1 MDVRSIPLEEL
12 LPPLYPVRTHA
23 DDDKM
28 RELVRSIATKG
39 LLHPLVVTPEDGN
52 YRILAGHRRL
62 IAVRGLGWKDVP
74 CHVMDL
80 DGRKAEDITV
90 EENLV
95 REDVNDLDLGYFLKH
110 ICDREG
116 LTQRDVGARF
126 GHSGA
131 WANRYI
137 RLTMLDDDTQ
147 EAVQEGALGGR
158 VALELQRV
166 DNEDLRKVYTR
177 EAIVY
182 EHSLARV
189 RQQADSYQQHKRA
202 IDQGVEVA
210 QAVQEEQAASP
221 YQLYC
226 VGCGTPAL
234 ERSGSMAWLCV
245 GCLRAIDEAAQRQAA
260 AEQ

>member
-1 MDVRSIPLEEL
+1 MDVRSIPLDEL

-39 LLHPLVVTPEDGN
+39 LIHPLTVTPEDGK

-62 IAVRGLGWKDVP
+62 IAVRGLGWQEVP
-74 CHVMDL
+74 CSIMDL
-80 DGRKAEDITV
+80 DGRKAEDITI

-116 LTQRDVGARF
+116 LSQRQVAERY

-137 RLTMLDDDTQ
+137 RLTKLDDDTQ
-147 EAVQEGALGGR
+147 MAVQEGVLDGR
-158 VALELQRV
+158 AALELQRI
-166 DNEDLRKVYTR
+166 DNPDLREAYTR
-177 EAIVY
+177 EAIVR
-182 EHSLARV
+182 EQSVTQV
-189 RQQADSYQQHKRA
+189 RQVADAYQRNKQA
-202 IDQGVEVA
+202 IDQGIEVM
-210 QAVQEEQAASP
+210 QAVQQEQAVNP
-221 YQLYC
+221 HRLC
-226 VGCGTPAL
+226 CFGCGTLAEQRP
-234 ERSGSMAWLCV
+234 GGMYWLCA
-245 GCLRAIDEAAQRQAA
+245 GCTRAIEEAAQRQAA
-260 AEQ
+260 AE

>member
-1 MDVRSIPLEEL
+1 MDVRSIPLAEL

-39 LLHPLVVTPEDGN
+39 LIHPLTVTAEDGK

-62 IAVRGLGWKDVP
+62 IAVRGLGWQEVP
-74 CHVMDL
+74 CSIMDL

-95 REDVNDLDLGYFLKH
+95 REDINDLDLGFFLKH

-116 LTQRDVGARF
+116 LSQRDVGARY

-137 RLTMLDDDTQ
+137 RLTKLDDDTR
-147 EAVQEGALGGR
+147 EAIQEGVLEGR
-158 VALELQRV
+158 VALELDRV
-166 DNEDLRKVYTR
+166 DNEELRKAYTR
-177 EAIVY
+177 EAIVR
-182 EHSLARV
+182 EQSVTQARQV
-189 RQQADSYQQHKRA
+189 ADAYQRNKQA
-202 IDQGVEVA
+202 IDQGIEVV
-210 QAVQEEQAASP
+210 QAVREEQAASP
-221 YQLYC
+221 YKLYC

-245 GCLRAIDEAAQRQAA
+245 GCLRAIDEAAQRQVA

>member
-1 MDVRSIPLEEL
+1 VDVRSIPLAEL

-39 LLHPLVVTPEDGN
+39 LLHPLVVTSEDGK

-62 IAVRGLGWKDVP
+62 IAVRGLGWQEVP
-74 CHVMDL
+74 CNILDL

-95 REDVNDLDLGYFLKH
+95 REDINDLDLGFFLKH

-116 LTQRDVGARF
+116 LSQRQVAERY

-137 RLTMLDDDTQ
+137 RLTKLDDDTQ
-147 EAVQEGALGGR
+147 MAVQEGVLDGR
-158 VALELQRV
+158 AALELQRI
-166 DNEDLRKVYTR
+166 DNQDLRQVYTR
-177 EAIVY
+177 EAIVHG
-182 EHSLARV
+182 HSLTRV

-202 IDQGVEVA
+202 IDQGIEVA
-210 QAVQEEQAASP
+210 QAIREEQAADP
-221 YQLYC
+221 YQLRC

-245 GCLRAIDEAAQRQAA
+245 GCLRAIDEAAQHQAA
-260 AEQ
+260 VE

>member
-62 IAVRGLGWKDVP
+62 IAIRGLGWQDVP

-95 REDVNDLDLGYFLKH
+95 REDINDLDLGYFLKH

-116 LTQRDVGARF
+116 LTQRQVAERY

-137 RLTMLDDDTQ
+137 RLTKLDDDTQ
-147 EAVQEGALGGR
+147 MAVQEGVLDGR
-158 VALELQRV
+158 AALELQRV
-166 DNEDLRKVYTR
+166 DNEDLRKVWTR

-182 EHSLARV
+182 GHSVTRV
-189 RQQADSYQQHKRA
+189 RQQADQYQRNKQVV
-202 IDQGVEVA
+202 D
-210 QAVQEEQAASP
+210 QAVETAQEVREEQATSP

-245 GCLRAIDEAAQRQAA
+245 GCLRAIDEAAQRQAV
-260 AEQ
+260 AEE

>member
-1 MDVRSIPLEEL
+1 MDVRSLALTEL

-39 LLHPLVVTPEDGN
+39 LLHPLVVTPEDGS

-62 IAVRGLGWKDVP
+62 IAVRGLGWQDVP
-74 CHVMDL
+74 CHIMDL

-116 LTQRDVGARF
+116 LTQRQVAERY

-137 RLTMLDDDTQ
+137 RLTKLDDDTQ
-147 EAVQEGALGGR
+147 MAVQEGVLEGR
-158 VALELQRV
+158 AALELQRI
-166 DNEDLRKVYTR
+166 DNQDLREAYTR
-177 EAIVY
+177 EAIVR
-182 EHSLARV
+182 EQSVTQV
-189 RQQADSYQQHKRA
+189 RQVADAYQRNKQT
-202 IDQGVEVA
+202 IDQGIAVMQTVQQE
-210 QAVQEEQAASP
+210 QAVDP
-221 YQLYC
+221 NPLC
-226 VGCGTPAL
+226 CFGCGTEATQRP
-234 ERSGSMAWLCV
+234 GGMYWLCG
-245 GCLRAIDEAAQRQAA
+245 GCTRAIAEAAQREAA
-260 AEQ
+260 AEP

>member
-39 LLHPLVVTPEDGN
+39 LLHPLVVTPEDGS

-62 IAVRGLGWKDVP
+62 IAVRGLGWQDVP
-74 CHVMDL
+74 CHIMDR

-116 LTQRDVGARF
+116 LTQRQVAERY

-137 RLTMLDDDTQ
+137 RLTKLDDDTQ
-147 EAVQEGALGGR
+147 MAVQEGVLDGR
-158 VALELQRV
+158 AALELQRI
-166 DNEDLRKVYTR
+166 DNTDLREAYTR
-177 EAIVY
+177 EAIVR
-182 EHSLARV
+182 EQSVTQV
-189 RQQADSYQQHKRA
+189 RQVADAYQRNKQA
-202 IDQGVEVA
+202 IDQGIEVM
-210 QAVQEEQAASP
+210 QAVREEQVADPHPLSCYGCDTRAAE
-221 YQLYC
+221 
-226 VGCGTPAL
+226 A
-234 ERSGSMAWLCV
+234 SGHMLWLCWR
-245 GCLRAIDEAAQRQAA
+245 CIRAIEEAKQREAA

>member
-39 LLHPLVVTPEDGN
+39 LFHPLTVTPEDGK

-74 CHVMDL
+74 CSIMDL

-116 LTQRDVGARF
+116 LTQRQVAERY

-137 RLTMLDDDTQ
+137 RLTKLDDDTQ
-147 EAVQEGALGGR
+147 VALQEGVLEGR

-177 EAIVY
+177 EAIVH

-189 RQQADSYQQHKRA
+189 RQQADVYQQHKRA

-210 QAVQEEQAASP
+210 QAIQEEQAVNP
-221 YQLYC
+221 YQLRC
-226 VGCGTPAL
+226 FGCAIPAD
-234 ERSGSMAWLCV
+234 ERPGGMYWLCA
-245 GCLRAIDEAAQRQAA
+245 GCTRAIEEAAQRQAA

>member
-62 IAVRGLGWKDVP
+62 IAIRGLGWQDVP

-116 LTQRDVGARF
+116 LTQRKVAERY

-137 RLTMLDDDTQ
+137 RLTKLDDDTQ
-147 EAVQEGALGGR
+147 VAVQEGVLDGR
-158 VALELQRV
+158 AALELQRV
-166 DNEDLRKVYTR
+166 DNKDLREAYTR
-177 EAIVY
+177 EAIIREQSVTQ
-182 EHSLARV
+182 V
-189 RQQADSYQQHKRA
+189 RQVADAYQRNKQA
-202 IDQGVEVA
+202 IDQGIEAV
-210 QAVQEEQAASP
+210 QAVREEQSLDP
-221 YQLYC
+221 EPLRC
-226 VGCGTPAL
+226 FGCGTPAL
-234 ERSGSMAWLCV
+234 QSPGSMTWLCV
-245 GCLRAIDEAAQRQAA
+245 GCLRAIQEASVRAEAAQK
-260 AEQ
+260 

>member
-28 RELVRSIATKG
+28 CELVRSIATKG
-39 LLHPLVVTPEDGN
+39 LLHPLVVTPEDGS

-62 IAVRGLGWKDVP
+62 IAVRGLGWQDVP

-80 DGRKAEDITV
+80 DGRKAEDITI

-95 REDVNDLDLGYFLKH
+95 REDVNDLDLGYFLRH

-116 LTQRDVGARF
+116 VSQRDVGARY

-137 RLTMLDDDTQ
+137 RLTKLDDDTQ
-147 EAVQEGALGGR
+147 EAIQEGVLEGR
-158 VALELQRV
+158 VALELDRV
-166 DNEDLRKVYTR
+166 DNEELRKAYTR
-177 EAIVY
+177 EAIVR
-182 EHSLARV
+182 EQSVTQARQV
-189 RQQADSYQQHKRA
+189 ADAYQRNKQA
-202 IDQGVEVA
+202 IDQGIEVMQTVQQE
-210 QAVQEEQAASP
+210 QAVDP
-221 YQLYC
+221 NPLC
-226 VGCGTPAL
+226 CFGCGTEAL
-234 ERSGSMAWLCV
+234 RRPGGMYWLCS
-245 GCLRAIDEAAQRQAA
+245 GCTQAIEGAKQREAV